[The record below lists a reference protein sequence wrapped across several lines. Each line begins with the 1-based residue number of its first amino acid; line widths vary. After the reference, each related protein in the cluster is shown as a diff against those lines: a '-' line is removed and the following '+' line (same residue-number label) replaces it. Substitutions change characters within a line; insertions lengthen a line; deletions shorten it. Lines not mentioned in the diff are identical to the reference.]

1 MFEQDIYMNSGTR
14 MFTFAMMGN
23 ELVAVIYDARW
34 FLATLVLCVLAD
46 FRYGWGESSK
56 RYALAKE
63 KGNEILMA
71 QYKWRTSRALRR
83 SVNKMIDYIIWL
95 AVGMIVGIA
104 IIKPLGVDYISG
116 VLVATTLAVGCELK
130 SIVGHLMF
138 LHGVVLEQK
147 TIKGFLKAFVIAL
160 AKRKNRDVGEA
171 IEEGFN
177 EIEGKN
183 KNEGN

>member
-1 MFEQDIYMNSGTR
+1 MEETGLMNTGTR
-14 MFTFAMMGN
+14 TSIITLLSG
-23 ELVAVIYDARW
+23 ELACMVYDARW
-34 FLATLVLCVLAD
+34 MILAIFLCVVAD

-104 IIKPLGVDYISG
+104 IIKPLGVDCISG

>member
-1 MFEQDIYMNSGTR
+1 MEETGLMNTGTR
-14 MFTFAMMGN
+14 TSIITLLSG
-23 ELVAVIYDARW
+23 ELACMVYDARW
-34 FLATLVLCVLAD
+34 MILAIFLCVVAD
-46 FRYGWGESSK
+46 FRYGCGESSK

-138 LHGVVLEQK
+138 LHGVVIEQK